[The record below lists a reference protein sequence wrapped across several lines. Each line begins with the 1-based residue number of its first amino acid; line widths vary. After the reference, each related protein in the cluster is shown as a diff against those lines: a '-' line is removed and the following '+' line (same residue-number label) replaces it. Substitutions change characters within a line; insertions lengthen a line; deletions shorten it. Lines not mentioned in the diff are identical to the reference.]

1 MSSPPTTVPATAAA
15 AAAATPSTSA
25 HAEYSGVIGRKDHKA
40 IVPKGLHF
48 DPLSSDSGPQQIES
62 LCMSCGEQGMTN
74 LLLTSIPFFRDV
86 ILMAFECPH
95 CGYRSSELQ
104 AAQYAEVGCHFEV
117 VVRTPQDLNR
127 TVVRTEHATVSIP
140 ELQFEAPPSPDR
152 AGELTTVE
160 GVIRSS
166 IEKLEELQPLRRI
179 QVPEQAAQLDAFL
192 ERMRGLLELGS
203 PFTFALD
210 DPTGNS
216 FIENLRLI
224 RKRHGTAHTVMPIG
238 SFRPPP
244 RLLPTASFSSSVG
257 RMSCADRRA
266 PQPDPQLTSRTYE
279 RSHEQCVM
287 LGLNVGQEL
296 AHSIVGKSGTVP
308 DSFESTCMRVAK
320 PEDIVE
326 MPMECF
332 MCHRDGVVRMV
343 VANIPMFK
351 EIVLMCFSCPQ
362 CGYRSTEI
370 KPGGRTNPTG
380 RRITVRCTS
389 GEDLSRDLLKS
400 DTATI
405 RVVELDMDVEAGSLG
420 GMFTTIEGLLVRIR
434 ERIECGSCH
443 MGDSTRGE
451 NRARFAEFRDR
462 LTRMIDGQEHF
473 TLILDDPISNSYV
486 QDLCA
491 PDPDPNLTLEEYTR
505 TREQDE
511 ELGLLDMKTEG
522 YEERHEEHHEHHEEA
537 EPTPATAAA
546 AAAPAE
552 TCGR

>member
-1 MSSPPTTVPATAAA
+1 
-15 AAAATPSTSA
+15 
-25 HAEYSGVIGRKDHKA
+25 
-40 IVPKGLHF
+40 
-48 DPLSSDSGPQQIES
+48 
-62 LCMSCGEQGMTN
+62 MSCGEQGMTN

-216 FIENLRLI
+216 FIENLR
-224 RKRHGTAHTVMPIG
+224 
-238 SFRPPP
+238 
-244 RLLPTASFSSSVG
+244 
-257 RMSCADRRA
+257 A

-296 AHSIVGKSGTVP
+296 DKAEVRHQTEKHLAAAAHSIVGKSGTVP